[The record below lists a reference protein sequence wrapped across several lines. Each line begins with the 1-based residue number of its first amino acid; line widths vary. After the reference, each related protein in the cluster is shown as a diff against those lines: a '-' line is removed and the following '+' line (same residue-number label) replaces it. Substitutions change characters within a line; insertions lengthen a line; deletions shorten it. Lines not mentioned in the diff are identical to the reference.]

1 MFFYSNCELMFQVYE
16 EYAEQ
21 ADMWLAS
28 KEAFLANEDLGVS
41 AKNLIVMLWYIEP
54 DCFCAFLAKF

>member
-1 MFFYSNCELMFQVYE
+1 MSSLWMFFHQVYE

-41 AKNLIVMLWYIEP
+41 RSKDVHELAAHNINL
-54 DCFCAFLAKF
+54 

>member
-1 MFFYSNCELMFQVYE
+1 MSIRMHCAYKFTLDVFHQVYE

-41 AKNLIVMLWYIEP
+41 RSKDVHELAAHNINL
-54 DCFCAFLAKF
+54 